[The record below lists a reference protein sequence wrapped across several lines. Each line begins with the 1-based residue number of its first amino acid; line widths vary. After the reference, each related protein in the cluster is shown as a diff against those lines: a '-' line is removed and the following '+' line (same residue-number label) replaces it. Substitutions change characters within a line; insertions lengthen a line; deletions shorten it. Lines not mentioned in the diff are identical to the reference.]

1 MKRIVLLLTAI
12 ITLLTAVAQDIIVT
26 SDGERM
32 TVYDL
37 KVGKKF
43 ITYRLTPGGTSKRIG
58 KARVTSYKKQKKA
71 APTVKNIETEKPDTT
86 TQQTGE
92 VLEITIAEKPRKP
105 EKITGEIKRATAD
118 NNSRLIEQYSK
129 PHNGYGTR
137 QSNGTPA
144 KYAIAIMGIADGSV
158 LSNEDIEVEFEAYE
172 RIKRARMQYCIYI
185 HNKSDKTIYIDLEN
199 TFRIFNNGTFEPYYK
214 GKQIKQ
220 NKRNEKLLTVE
231 HKAAT
236 YSATGYG
243 ERESTSRKSKY
254 TAQSSSNTSLNS
266 REQKVAAIP
275 PMGKLA
281 LPAET
286 SVDNNNE
293 IVKRYDSFST
303 TLHNPGGEVIEW
315 QATDLDEAKSPYRN
329 SFHITYST
337 DKRFTTYSTM
347 KFTIYAKQ
355 LIGIPRNT
363 LKFRSG
369 DIHGYDRHTIYGE
382 AYIKPKK

>member
-1 MKRIVLLLTAI
+1 MIALLTA
-12 ITLLTAVAQDIIVT
+12 AAQDIIVK
-26 SDGERM
+26 SDGERI

-58 KARVTSYKKQKKA
+58 KARVISYKKQKKA
-71 APTVKNIETEKPDTT
+71 TAAVKNIEVEKPDTT
-86 TQQTGE
+86 QQTNE
-92 VLEITIAEKPRKP
+92 ILEIAIAEKPKKP

-137 QSNGTPA
+137 QSNGTKA
-144 KYAIAIMGIADGSV
+144 KYAIAIMGVTEGSV

-199 TFRIFNNGTFEPYYK
+199 TFRIYNNGTFDAYYK
-214 GKQIKQ
+214 GKQIKH

-231 HKAAT
+231 HKVAT
-236 YSATGYG
+236 YSATNYG
-243 ERESTSRKSKY
+243 ETGSASRKSKY
-254 TAQSSSNTSLNS
+254 KTQSSSNTSQSS
-266 REQKVAAIP
+266 REQKIVAIP

-286 SVDNNNE
+286 SVDNNG

-315 QATDLDEAKSPYRN
+315 QATELDEAKSPYRN

-369 DIHGYDRHTIYGE
+369 DIHGYDKHTIYGE

>member
-1 MKRIVLLLTAI
+1 MIALLTA
-12 ITLLTAVAQDIIVT
+12 AAQDIIVK
-26 SDGERM
+26 SDGERI

-58 KARVTSYKKQKKA
+58 KARVISYKKQKKA
-71 APTVKNIETEKPDTT
+71 TAAVKNIEVEKPDTT
-86 TQQTGE
+86 QQTNE
-92 VLEITIAEKPRKP
+92 ILEIAIAEKPKKP

-118 NNSRLIEQYSK
+118 NNSRLIEQYNK

-137 QSNGTPA
+137 QSNGTKA
-144 KYAIAIMGIADGSV
+144 KYAIAIMGVTEGSV

-199 TFRIFNNGTFEPYYK
+199 TFRIYNNGTFDAYYK
-214 GKQIKQ
+214 GKQTKQ
-220 NKRNEKLLTVE
+220 NKRKEKQLSVE
-231 HKAAT
+231 HKVAT
-236 YSATGYG
+236 YSATRYG
-243 ERESTSRKSKY
+243 ERESASQKSKY
-254 TAQSSSNTSLNS
+254 TAQRSNNTLQNS
-266 REQKVAAIP
+266 REQKVVAIP

-293 IVKRYDSFST
+293 IVKRYDFFST

-315 QATDLDEAKSPYRN
+315 QATELDEAKSPYRN

-369 DIHGYDRHTIYGE
+369 DIHGYDKHTIYGE

>member
-1 MKRIVLLLTAI
+1 M
-12 ITLLTAVAQDIIVT
+12 ITLLTAAAQDIIVT

-58 KARVTSYKKQKKA
+58 KARVASYKKQKKA
-71 APTVKNIETEKPDTT
+71 TAAVKNIEAEKPDTT
-86 TQQTGE
+86 QQATE
-92 VLEITIAEKPRKP
+92 ILEITIAEKPKKP

-118 NNSRLIEQYSK
+118 NNSRLIEQYNK

-137 QSNGTPA
+137 QSNGTKA
-144 KYAIAIMGIADGSV
+144 KYAIAIMGITEGSV

-185 HNKSDKTIYIDLEN
+185 HNKSDKTIYVDLEN
-199 TFRIFNNGTFEPYYK
+199 TFRIFNDGTFDAYYK

-220 NKRNEKLLTVE
+220 NNSKEKQLTVE
-231 HKAAT
+231 HKVAT
-236 YSATGYG
+236 YSTTAYG
-243 ERESTSRKSKY
+243 ERGSTSQKGKY
-254 TAQSSSNTSLNS
+254 TVQSRSNTSQS
-266 REQKVAAIP
+266 SYKQKIVAIP

-286 SVDNNNE
+286 SVDSNNE
-293 IVKRYDSFST
+293 IVKKYDSFST
-303 TLHNPGGEVIEW
+303 TLYNPGGEVIEW

-369 DIHGYDRHTIYGE
+369 DIHGYDKRTIYGE
-382 AYIKPKK
+382 AYIKPQK